1 MQKMRLQRL
10 ALAGALLALALV
22 ANSGPALAQQSGNA
36 LALVAGNTD
45 FALRLY
51 QEIRTTEKGNFLFS
65 PYSISQALAMTYA
78 GARGETEK
86 QMASALSFSLRQDE
100 LHRTFLLLNGEL
112 VAKNNA
118 KADEKTRTLERTLRI
133 VSALWGEKT
142 IPFDAAFMA
151 MLQANYGAG
160 LRPVD
165 FINRPDAA
173 RQQINQWAADETNG
187 RIKDL
192 VPPPAITP
200 LTRLVLANA
209 VYFKA
214 SWATPFPEK
223 ATEDARFTL
232 LDGSQVRVP
241 MMTKQET
248 VPYLRGE
255 GYQAVVLP
263 FAGGAASFL
272 IILPDSGRFEAIEK
286 GLDFKFV
293 KQLAESL
300 NQRREVR
307 LTVPRFRFE
316 SSFSLP
322 AALKK
327 LGLID
332 AFDSDKADFSAMGK
346 MPSGQRLYI
355 TDVLHKSFIAADE
368 NGTEA
373 AAATAVIIG
382 VTSAPLDQPVEVR
395 VDRPFLFAIQDAGTG
410 SLLFVGRVLNPAQ

>member
-1 MQKMRLQRL
+1 MFSKRLKRV
-10 ALAGALLALALV
+10 ALTCALLALVLV
-22 ANSGPALAQQSGNA
+22 LSPSPALAQQSGNA

-51 QEIRTTEKGNFLFS
+51 QEIRATEKGNFLFS

-112 VAKNNA
+112 AAKNNA

-142 IPFDAAFMA
+142 VPFDAAFMA

-160 LRPVD
+160 LRLVD
-165 FINRPDAA
+165 FINMPDAA
-173 RQQINQWAADETNG
+173 RQQINQWASDETNG

-232 LDGSQVRVP
+232 LEGSQVTVP
-241 MMTKQET
+241 MMTKQES

-255 GYQAVVLP
+255 GYQAVALP

-272 IILPDSGRFEAIEK
+272 IILPDSGHFEVIEK

-307 LTVPRFRFE
+307 LTLPRFRFE

-322 AALKK
+322 EALKK

-332 AFDSDKADFSAMGK
+332 AFDGGKADFSAMGK
-346 MPSGQRLYI
+346 MPSGQRLSI

-373 AAATAVIIG
+373 AAATAVIMG